1 MCENL
6 FNPHHNSIH
15 SSTAI
20 WWTLLQ
26 ILMPW
31 SRSYHYP
38 HSWMNLIHPLR
49 PPFGY
54 PGLTDLLRFLNALLA
69 RKANCNPQTSSF
81 LRVLLWTLLSPQWIQ
96 LSLTYLILFK
106 RVARAPF
113 LVLGDRDSDEGMKEP
128 TPQVVHS
135 PSSCWKCSK
144 RGRRWHVGSLSEKSL
159 EKRQSMQTS
168 FTGFLLI
175 SSLYLNSL

>member
-20 WWTLLQ
+20 WWTLLL

-38 HSWMNLIHPLR
+38 QSWMNPIHPLR

-54 PGLTDLLRFLNALLA
+54 PGLTDLLRFWTLSWQG
-69 RKANCNPQTSSF
+69 KQTANPKLPLF
-81 LRVLLWTLLSPQWIQ
+81 LRALLWTLLSPQWIQ
-96 LSLTYLILFK
+96 LSFTYLILFK
-106 RVARAPF
+106 RVVRAPF
-113 LVLGDRDSDEGMKEP
+113 LVLGDWDSDEGMKEP
-128 TPQVVHS
+128 TLQVVHS

-144 RGRRWHVGSLSEKSL
+144 PGRTWHVGSLSEKSL
-159 EKRQSMQTS
+159 EKRQSVQTFFHWAPS
-168 FTGFLLI
+168 HFLFI
-175 SSLYLNSL
+175 A